1 MFCWIGK
8 SNKKRRIEELATE
21 KSELQ
26 QRIERAEAKNAKL
39 ESNSEKFVEQISELN
54 KMLRE
59 TIIASTEGNQIQINK
74 VSINLNLMWG

>member
-1 MFCWIGK
+1 MFCGIGK

-26 QRIERAEAKNAKL
+26 QRIERTEAKNAKL
-39 ESNSEKFVEQISELN
+39 ESSSEKFVEQISELN

-74 VSINLNLMWG
+74 VSIKLNLM